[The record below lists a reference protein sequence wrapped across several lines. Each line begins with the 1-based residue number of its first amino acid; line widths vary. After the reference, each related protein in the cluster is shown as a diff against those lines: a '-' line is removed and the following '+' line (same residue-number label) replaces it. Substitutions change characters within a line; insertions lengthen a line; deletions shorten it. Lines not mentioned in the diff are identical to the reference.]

1 MPMLHAKRYEILRDV
16 EANGRLSLP
25 LAEKPVRVA
34 TLIDEAAFLGQDGL
48 MQHNA
53 TVFFED
59 QFSDWQW
66 RNGRFSYYSRVQTRG
81 DVVVVYELDRRP
93 DPAPTAPESAPTAA
107 TVSSAQPLPLLDQMD
122 FTSGLCSAFAIAAQR
137 LIPEA
142 RLQVLISE
150 DPRHLKTHDWPI
162 SKPMTVHAFVA
173 LPDGRVLDAEG
184 ARTLVALAASFGVRK
199 TYRQRVQ
206 TMTPEELQAELP
218 YREEWVLDALAT
230 MRRHGWASST
240 ALPEGTGELTRR
252 WKATRKEQTERGP
265 RAMPNLLQAQ
275 AAELTG
281 AEEAA
286 SNVSPVAKRGPAPR
300 IKP

>member
-16 EANGRLSLP
+16 EANGRRSLP

-66 RNGRFSYYSRVQTRG
+66 RNGRFSYYSRVQAKG
-81 DVVVVYELDRRP
+81 DVVVVYELERRP
-93 DPAPTAPESAPTAA
+93 DPTPVTPDVAPTSAR
-107 TVSSAQPLPLLDQMD
+107 PLPLLDQMD
-122 FTSGLCSAFAIAAQR
+122 FTSGLCSAFAIAAHR

-150 DPRHLKTHDWPI
+150 DPRHLKTHDWPA
-162 SKPMTVHAFVA
+162 SMPMTVHAFVV

-184 ARTLVALAASFGVRK
+184 ARTLVDLAASFGVRK

-206 TMTPEELQAELP
+206 TMTPEELHAELP

-230 MRRHGWASST
+230 MRRHGWSPTA
-240 ALPEGTGELTRR
+240 ALPEGTGELTRC
-252 WKATRKEQTERGP
+252 WKATRKEQTARGP
-265 RAMPNLLQAQ
+265 RPMPSLQA
-275 AAELTG
+275 ALTATWAETKDVPSTPCAG
-281 AEEAA
+281 A
-286 SNVSPVAKRGPAPR
+286 NRVRSPRV
-300 IKP
+300 KP